1 MSLSV
6 SLGSDSS
13 HVKQAATSFKKPTIS
28 STKQSF
34 ITRSYSTNS
43 KSYTAFSAEFLRK
56 IAEKMA
62 KTLSLVTIKRSSRK
76 VSSSSTLAR
85 SRSYVDTSL
94 DTQRAEAVEDC
105 IEFLNSSSCLRKS
118 SSVSWLFFC
127 DYYWEGSCK
136 IVVIFS
142 LVFKF

>member
-6 SLGSDSS
+6 SLGSDGN
-13 HVKQAATSFKKPTIS
+13 VKQATSYTKTTNICSNKKSHIS
-28 STKQSF
+28 
-34 ITRSYSTNS
+34 RSWSTNS
-43 KSYTAFSAEFLRK
+43 KTYNAFSAEFLRR

-85 SRSYVDTSL
+85 SRSYADTSL

-105 IEFLNSSSCLRKS
+105 IEFLNSSSSLRKS
-118 SSVSWLFFC
+118 NSVS
-127 DYYWEGSCK
+127 
-136 IVVIFS
+136 
-142 LVFKF
+142 

>member
-6 SLGSDSS
+6 SLSSDSS
-13 HVKQAATSFKKPTIS
+13 VKQAATSLKNPTIS
-28 STKQSF
+28 SNKQRF

-43 KSYTAFSAEFLRK
+43 KSYNAFPAEFLRR

-62 KTLSLVTIKRSSRK
+62 KTLSSVTIKRSSRK

-85 SRSYVDTSL
+85 SRSYADTSL

-105 IEFLNSSSCLRKS
+105 IEFLNSSSCMRKKS
-118 SSVSWLFFC
+118 NSVS
-127 DYYWEGSCK
+127 
-136 IVVIFS
+136 
-142 LVFKF
+142 